1 MKRSRLCLYKP
12 PRTRMDGRVQGEGA
26 GRAEPPH
33 WTGGLA
39 RPRPALGGGG
49 NARAEGSGRAA
60 LGGRGVSILSLRVCA
75 CSPFCG
81 KWGVCARSHEPAN
94 APTSVCLGVWLWVC
108 TQTYGTKPQ
117 QTQSAR
123 CEFPLKGKPGGWGCS
138 SSSQDVQF
146 QAACS
151 LGRIQGKGQPGPTHE
166 SVRVCVCDLGPLL
179 VCRCQA
185 GCPAL
190 FLDFLSLCL
199 SQNFRGGGG
208 GGLATCL
215 CVPVSSEAWEGLSLH
230 CSPVRLVAGP
240 LGCPSVCM

>member
-1 MKRSRLCLYKP
+1 MRSGCHIFLPAQSQR
-12 PRTRMDGRVQGEGA
+12 GEG
-26 GRAEPPH
+26 R
-33 WTGGLA
+33 GGLWPWVPCRWELHA
-39 RPRPALGGGG
+39 SVLMRRRGRYPWGQTQEATMLP
-49 NARAEGSGRAA
+49 SG
-60 LGGRGVSILSLRVCA
+60 LCA